1 MREHSSSGIFLLFY
15 PRVRLFIVRF
25 FPKLKSLRRYL
36 WSSPGP
42 LLSEAGASGE
52 LLVARI
58 RLALAGM
65 LLLVPV
71 ISFFLSPHW
80 EDLVGLTVAVVAFLL
95 SVGVYAL
102 VVKDYSR
109 SWIGFVTSG
118 FDVTLVSGTLAAF
131 LLLDTPHTAVNSK
144 VVFEAYF
151 LAIAATTLRYDVRIC
166 ALAGLLALSQYAAIV
181 AIASTYWDLNN
192 EIYAPFTYGKF
203 DLDAQV
209 SRLIL
214 LLAAS
219 LLSMAVVSRARRLR
233 RLSTSDRL
241 TGIFNRGYFDERFR
255 IEMSRARR
263 YNQPLTIAMIDVDHF
278 KLFND
283 TYGHAAGDA
292 ALQKIAAVLQSSFRQ
307 SDIVARYGGEEFV
320 VVMPETDLST
330 AFEKVEKIR
339 HIVADTPIH
348 IAKQDVTAKLTIS
361 AGVAS
366 FPDDSSEEDDL
377 LGVADKRMFDA
388 KNAGRNQ
395 VCGSGKRAV
404 LQATDEEMVNA

>member
-1 MREHSSSGIFLLFY
+1 MR
-15 PRVRLFIVRF
+15 
-25 FPKLKSLRRYL
+25 
-36 WSSPGP
+36 SSPDS

-95 SVGVYAL
+95 SVAVYVL
-102 VVKDYSR
+102 VVKDYNR
-109 SWIGFVTSG
+109 AWIGFVTSG
-118 FDVTLVSGTLAAF
+118 FDATLVSGTLVVF
-131 LLLDTPHTAVNSK
+131 LLFDTPHTAVNSK
-144 VVFEAYF
+144 VVFEVYF
-151 LAIAATTLRYDVRIC
+151 LSIAATTLRYDVRMC
-166 ALAGLLALSQYAAIV
+166 VLAGLLALSQYAAIV
-181 AIASTYWDLNN
+181 IVATTYWDLNSD
-192 EIYAPFTYGKF
+192 IYAPFTYGKF

-292 ALQKIAAVLQSSFRQ
+292 ALQKLAAVLQSSFRQ

-339 HIVADTPIH
+339 HIIADTPII
-348 IAKQDVTAKLTIS
+348 IAKQDVTATLTIS

-377 LGVADKRMFDA
+377 LGVADERLFDA

-395 VCGSGKRAV
+395 VCGSSKRGAV
-404 LQATDEEMVNA
+404 QATDDELVNAQ

>member
-1 MREHSSSGIFLLFY
+1 M
-15 PRVRLFIVRF
+15 
-25 FPKLKSLRRYL
+25 
-36 WSSPGP
+36 WSSPDP

-71 ISFFLSPHW
+71 VSFFLSPHW
-80 EDLVGLTVAVVAFLL
+80 EDLVGLTVAVIAFLL
-95 SVGVYAL
+95 SVGVYVL
-102 VVKDYSR
+102 VAKDDSR

-118 FDVTLVSGTLAAF
+118 FDVTFVSGTLIVF

-144 VVFEAYF
+144 VVFEVYF
-151 LAIAATTLRYDVRIC
+151 LSMAATTLRYDVRIC
-166 ALAGLLALSQYAAIV
+166 ALAGLLTLSQYAAVVIV
-181 AIASTYWDLNN
+181 ANTYWDLNSD
-192 EIYAPFTYGKF
+192 IYAPFTYGKF

-241 TGIFNRGYFDERFR
+241 TGIFNRGYFDERFG
-255 IEMSRARR
+255 IELSRARR
-263 YNQPLTIAMIDVDHF
+263 YKQPLTIAMIDVDHF

-320 VVMPETDLST
+320 VVMPETDPGL
-330 AFEKVEKIR
+330 AFEKVDKIR
-339 HIVADTPIH
+339 HIIADTPIH
-348 IAKQDVTAKLTIS
+348 IPKLGVAAHLTIS

-366 FPDDSSEEDDL
+366 FPDDSLEEDDL
-377 LGVADKRMFDA
+377 LGVADERLFHA

-395 VCGSGKRAV
+395 VRGSGKQSV
-404 LQATDEEMVNA
+404 LQATGDEMVNA